1 MNKIIQK
8 TLIST
13 SNDDGELDKCWD
25 VLNDRTK
32 FVEWL
37 HRNSKS
43 SSDWAPVLSC
53 LLLTEIQRKKQ
64 ENLPYEK
71 EKEILNNVPY
81 FFTNMAS
88 CKKMLRAWEE
98 ELKEDRD
105 EIDKVIKQIES

>member
-1 MNKIIQK
+1 MDKIIQK

-13 SNDDGELDKCWD
+13 SNDNGELDIYWD

-37 HRNSKS
+37 HKNSNF
-43 SSDWAPVLSC
+43 SSDWAPVLTC

-64 ENLPYEK
+64 HNIPYEK
-71 EKEILNNVPY
+71 EKEMLNRVPY

-88 CKKMLRAWEE
+88 CKRMLREWEE
-98 ELKEDRD
+98 ELKEDRN
-105 EIDKVIKQIES
+105 EIDKVTKQMKS